1 LGVLLVT
8 AVSHGSAVTVP
19 PAWWLAAALVGTMVV
34 MAALSVVP
42 ARIGAQYPVVEILQ
56 AE

>member
-1 LGVLLVT
+1 
-8 AVSHGSAVTVP
+8 
-19 PAWWLAAALVGTMVV
+19 MVV

>member
-1 LGVLLVT
+1 
-8 AVSHGSAVTVP
+8 VSHGSAVTVP